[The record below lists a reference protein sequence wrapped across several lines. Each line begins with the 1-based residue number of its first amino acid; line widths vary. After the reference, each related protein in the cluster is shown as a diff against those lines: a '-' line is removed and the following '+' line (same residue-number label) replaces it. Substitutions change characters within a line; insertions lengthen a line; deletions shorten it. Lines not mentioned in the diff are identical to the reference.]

1 MKRKKIVIL
10 GALIVVVSMV
20 MLIMPLASLS
30 AVGGGP
36 TLPPPCDE
44 GIVVDAPCVEVG
56 AGTTTVTFKVTND
69 NGTFV
74 STRDWKLEVTG
85 QSPVT
90 FATGVPKGC
99 QTRSTTM
106 ALGTGSYT
114 AVFKESCGGGSGCSD
129 GWRQKSTVDFKVV
142 ECTQPCTDGIV
153 VDAPCVEEGSETAT
167 VTFTMQHDNGDSS
180 HRDWKLELDGTE
192 VWSEDNLSSG
202 CQKRSTTADLGPG
215 TYKAVFKVNEG
226 QCGGCGYVEK
236 DSKTFD
242 VEECEPE
249 IPPVTTT
256 TTTTTTTA
264 AAYTITASVDDH
276 GTITDEG
283 ATSVSQ
289 GSSKAYSMDT
299 VSTACGIV
307 EVLVDGVSI
316 GKVNSYTFDDVNA
329 DHTIHVITRCT
340 PPAPVEE
347 EIEVLGIAELP
358 FTGQSMIFYILG
370 FAMIAIAGGLVFA
383 LRAVKSKE

>member
-10 GALIVVVSMV
+10 GALITVVSMV
-20 MLIMPLASLS
+20 MLLIPLNLLF
-30 AVGGGP
+30 AVFTCP
-36 TLPPPCDE
+36 DE
-44 GIVVDAPCVEVG
+44 LAVDAPCVQVG
-56 AGTTTVTFKVTND
+56 SETATVTFKMQHN
-69 NGTFV
+69 NGD
-74 STRDWKLEVTG
+74 SSHRDWMLELDG
-85 QSPVT
+85 ASIWSEDDLN
-90 FATGVPKGC
+90 KHC
-99 QTRSTTM
+99 QTRSTTED
-106 ALGTGSYT
+106 LGPGTYT
-114 AVFKESCGGGSGCSD
+114 AVFKVNERD
-129 GWRQKSTVDFKVV
+129 IGWVV
-142 ECTQPCTDGIV
+142 KASQTFDVEECTPPPPCDDSLV

-167 VTFTMQHDNGDSS
+167 VTFKMQHDNGDSNK
-180 HRDWKLELDGTE
+180 RDWKLELDGTK
-192 VWSEDNLSSG
+192 VWSEDDLSSG
-202 CQKRSTTADLGPG
+202 CQTRSTTKDLGPG
-215 TYKAVFKVNEG
+215 TYTAVFKVKEG
-226 QCGGCGYVEK
+226 YGCDYVEK
-236 DSKTFD
+236 ASQIFD

>member
-10 GALIVVVSMV
+10 GALITVVSMV
-20 MLIMPLASLS
+20 MLLIPLNLLF
-30 AVGGGP
+30 AVFTCP
-36 TLPPPCDE
+36 DE
-44 GIVVDAPCVEVG
+44 LAVDAPCVQV
-56 AGTTTVTFKVTND
+56 
-69 NGTFV
+69 
-74 STRDWKLEVTG
+74 
-85 QSPVT
+85 
-90 FATGVPKGC
+90 
-99 QTRSTTM
+99 
-106 ALGTGSYT
+106 
-114 AVFKESCGGGSGCSD
+114 
-129 GWRQKSTVDFKVV
+129 
-142 ECTQPCTDGIV
+142 
-153 VDAPCVEEGSETAT
+153 GSETAT
-167 VTFTMQHDNGDSS
+167 VTFKMQHDNGDSNK
-180 HRDWKLELDGTE
+180 RDWKLELDGTK
-192 VWSEDNLSSG
+192 VWSEDDLSSG
-202 CQKRSTTADLGPG
+202 CQTRSTTKDLGPG
-215 TYKAVFKVNEG
+215 TYTAVFKVKEG
-226 QCGGCGYVEK
+226 YGCDYVEK
-236 DSKTFD
+236 ASQIFD

-249 IPPVTTT
+249 TPPVTTT

>member
-1 MKRKKIVIL
+1 MKRKKIAIM
-10 GALIVVVSMV
+10 GALIAVVSMV
-20 MLIMPLASLS
+20 MLIMPLNLLFAIGGPPQMS
-30 AVGGGP
+30 ATLDVSQGTCDPVTDTTPVTFDMTQSGYSWSSYRWDLTVNGEAWGGVFSGGPNGGP
-36 TLPPPCDE
+36 T
-44 GIVVDAPCVEVG
+44 
-56 AGTTTVTFKVTND
+56 N
-69 NGTFV
+69 
-74 STRDWKLEVTG
+74 
-85 QSPVT
+85 
-90 FATGVPKGC
+90 
-99 QTRSTTM
+99 
-106 ALGTGSYT
+106 
-114 AVFKESCGGGSGCSD
+114 
-129 GWRQKSTVDFKVV
+129 
-142 ECTQPCTDGIV
+142 
-153 VDAPCVEEGSETAT
+153 
-167 VTFTMQHDNGDSS
+167 
-180 HRDWKLELDGTE
+180 
-192 VWSEDNLSSG
+192 WSEN
-202 CQKRSTTADLGPG
+202 TDLGPG
-215 TYKAVFKVNEG
+215 DYNANLKITKISGSG
-226 QCGGCGYVEK
+226 QGVKEDINVPFTVSSCA
-236 DSKTFD
+236 
-242 VEECEPE
+242 EPE